1 MKRKTI
7 ADMSKRVRYQTN
19 TIIVFSLF
27 GIWLIFLS
35 CLLFHNRADFERNG
49 LSSLITVSVRDI
61 QGEGFPEE
69 HEGRVDAV
77 FLDLPQPWL
86 AVPSAS
92 KCLKP
97 DAVLCSFSPCIE
109 QVQRTCETLR
119 QSFSGL
125 SFIYFYMFF
134 LTKQPVV
141 IGLVHIWSDS
151 SF

>member
-1 MKRKTI
+1 ME
-7 ADMSKRVRYQTN
+7 ASYMEVEGY
-19 TIIVFSLF
+19 V
-27 GIWLIFLS
+27 
-35 CLLFHNRADFERNG
+35 RADFERNG

-97 DAVLCSFSPCIE
+97 DAVLTK
-109 QVQRTCETLR
+109 RTY
-119 QSFSGL
+119 FL
-125 SFIYFYMFF
+125 SVWLCM
-134 LTKQPVV
+134 LDPT
-141 IGLVHIWSDS
+141 S
-151 SF
+151 